1 MIVTITP
8 NLALDVTYELPEL
21 RPGQVHRVREV
32 HRRAGGKGVNVA
44 RVLRS
49 LGHEVLVLGLAG
61 GPTGQAVRDDLDAA
75 GLPYDLMPCAGE
87 TRRTVTTVA
96 DGEATLLR
104 EPGPVITPRE
114 WAALEASV
122 PDADVVV
129 ISGSLPPGV
138 DGEALA
144 RLAARLD
151 ARGVPV
157 IVDTSGEALRQAAP
171 YAWAVKP
178 NAEELAAVSGTDD
191 PVAGARTL
199 RARAVVVS
207 LGADGLLAVTGDE
220 VHRVAPPQVVTGNPT
235 GAGDAVVAALAA
247 GAAAGAGRTGV
258 GARAAGTGVTGT
270 GAAGADVGSR
280 WSDLLADAA
289 ALAAAAVL
297 APLAGSVDLVA
308 YEGFRTC
315 LSSPQER

>member
-32 HRRAGGKGVNVA
+32 HKRAGGKGVNVA

-61 GPTGQAVRDDLDAA
+61 GSTGQAVREDLDAA
-75 GLPYDLMPCAGE
+75 GLPHDLVPCAGE
-87 TRRTVTTVA
+87 TRRTVTAVA
-96 DGEATLLR
+96 GGEATLLR
-104 EPGPVITPRE
+104 EPGPAITERE

-129 ISGSLPPGV
+129 VSGSLPPGV

-144 RLAARLD
+144 RLTARLG
-151 ARGVPV
+151 ARDVPV
-157 IVDTSGEALRQAAP
+157 IVDTSGEALRRAAP

-178 NAEELAAVSGTDD
+178 NAEELAAVTGTDD
-191 PVAGARTL
+191 PVAGARAL
-199 RARAVVVS
+199 GARTVVVS
-207 LGADGLLAVTGDE
+207 LGAGGLLAVTGGE
-220 VHRVAPPQVVTGNPT
+220 VHRAAPPRVVTGNPT

-247 GAAAGAGRTGV
+247 GA
-258 GARAAGTGVTGT
+258 
-270 GAAGADVGSR
+270 GSP
-280 WSDLLADAA
+280 WPDLLADAA
-289 ALAAAAVL
+289 ALSAAAVL
-297 APLAGSVDLVA
+297 APLAGSVDLAA

-315 LSSPQER
+315 LSSPPER